1 MKILKLLLIAVAL
14 SSATTASAQQE
25 SALTCADFRPTPEA
39 LDRYPN
45 LAGACESIIERDGEL
60 YGLFRA
66 DVRRV
71 RGNNV
76 TLHLPATGKTFV
88 VRPDAS
94 HRVIAEGQQLR
105 ARNLSRGQ
113 EIRIYLPVSE
123 FAELNVDEIAF
134 VTEENFIVEVQI
146 EEVPALPTTA
156 SPWPTVVLA
165 GFFLFGAG
173 YLLRRRRL
181 GAEAPLAL
189 LLGMALMAG
198 APSAEADSHERTV
211 QIPGK
216 VITSTVRSIAIVEA
230 VDKETREIRVI
241 DSSGNRYSFIA
252 SDMVANFDQI
262 EPRDRIVT
270 EYLESVAI
278 FVTPADAPTL
288 PDAGAIEVAPL
299 GDKPGVA
306 VADTFMVSATI
317 ESLNTTDRIAIL
329 RGEDGRMRTVK
340 ISDNV
345 PLDMVEVGDEVR
357 MRITEAIAISVVEPD
372 KD

>member
-1 MKILKLLLIAVAL
+1 MKTPKLLLILATFL
-14 SSATTASAQQE
+14 FSAAASAQQE

-39 LDRYPN
+39 LERYPN

-76 TLHLPATGKTFV
+76 TLHLPVTGKTFV
-88 VRPDAS
+88 VRPDTA
-94 HRVIAEGQQLR
+94 HRVIADGQKLR

-134 VTEENFIVEVQI
+134 ITEEDFIVEVQI

-156 SPWPTVVLA
+156 SPWPTVAFA
-165 GFFLFGAG
+165 GLLLLGAG

-181 GAEAPLAL
+181 SAGAPLVV
-189 LLGMALMAG
+189 LLGVALMAG
-198 APSAEADSHERTV
+198 APSADADSHERTV

-216 VITSTVRSIAIVEA
+216 VITSTVRSVAIVEA
-230 VDKETREIRVI
+230 VDRETREIRVI
-241 DSSGNRYSFIA
+241 DSGGNRYSFIA

-270 EYLESVAI
+270 DYLESVAI

-299 GDKPGVA
+299 GEKPGFA

-317 ESLNTTDRIAIL
+317 ESLNTTDRIATL
-329 RGEDGRMRTVK
+329 RGEDGRTRTVK

-372 KD
+372 QD

>member
-1 MKILKLLLIAVAL
+1 MKTPKLLLILVAFL
-14 SSATTASAQQE
+14 FSATAGAQQE

-45 LAGACESIIERDGEL
+45 LAGACEAIIERDGEL

-76 TLHLPATGKTFV
+76 TLHLPATGRTFV

-123 FAELNVDEIAF
+123 FAKPDVQEIAF
-134 VTEENFIVEVQI
+134 ITEEEFIIEVEI
-146 EEVPALPTTA
+146 EEVAALPTTA
-156 SPWPTVVLA
+156 SPWPTVAFA
-165 GFFLFGAG
+165 GLLLLVTG

-181 GAEAPLAL
+181 RAEVPLAL
-189 LLGMALMAG
+189 ILGATMLAG
-198 APSAEADSHERTV
+198 APSVEADSHTKTV
-211 QIPGK
+211 QVPGR
-216 VITSTVRSIAIVEA
+216 VVTSTVRRVAIVEA
-230 VDKETREIRVI
+230 VNKETREIKVI
-241 DSSGNRYSFIA
+241 DASGRRYSFVA
-252 SDMVANFDQI
+252 GEMVANFDQI

-278 FVTPADAPTL
+278 FVTPAGAPEMGDA
-288 PDAGAIEVAPL
+288 AAVEIAPL
-299 GDKPGVA
+299 GDKPGIA
-306 VADTFMVSATI
+306 AADTFMVRATI
-317 ESLNTTDRIAIL
+317 ESLNVTDRIATL
-329 RGEDGRMRTVK
+329 RGEDGRVRTVK
-340 ISDNV
+340 VADDV
-345 PLDMVEVGDEVR
+345 PLDMINVGDEVR
-357 MRITEAIAISVVEPD
+357 MRITEAIAISVVEAN
-372 KD
+372 